1 MLKQRVITA
10 VCLLPVLVA
19 AVWFDQ
25 PLPWL
30 TILVAIWGAL
40 AALEFYRAVKATQ
53 AAPLTGFGLVW
64 TLLFIISPHYSWSYI
79 NPLLLTSAVVLPP
92 IWLLARRRKEGAFL
106 GWAWTVAGILYIGWL
121 LSHFVA
127 LRGIDEPTPDAGR
140 NWVFFALFTTFA
152 SDSAAYFIGRA
163 LGRHRLAPSI
173 SPKKSWEGAIGGV
186 IGAIVIG
193 LLFTA
198 PKLFTLNNLLYIQ
211 EFACWQSIPLAI
223 AVSIFGQIGDLFESL
238 FKRNTGIK
246 DSGNTIPGH
255 GGFLDRMDSVI
266 FAGVVVYY
274 YVILFTW

>member
-64 TLLFIISPHYSWSYI
+64 TLLFIISPHCSWSYI

-92 IWLLARRRKEGAFL
+92 IWLLARHRREGAFL
-106 GWAWTVAGILYIGWL
+106 GWAWTVAGILYVGWL

-127 LRGIDEPTPDAGR
+127 LRELESGR
-140 NWVFFALFTTFA
+140 DWVLFALFTTFA
-152 SDSAAYFIGRA
+152 SDSTAYFIGRA
-163 LGRHRLAPSI
+163 WGRHRLAPSI
-173 SPKKSWEGAIGGV
+173 SPKKSLEGAIGGV
-186 IGAIVIG
+186 AGAIIASLLLVMLLDLPIG
-193 LLFTA
+193 YGA
-198 PKLFTLNNLLYIQ
+198 
-211 EFACWQSIPLAI
+211 AVPLAI

-246 DSGNTIPGH
+246 DSGNAIPGH
-255 GGFLDRMDSVI
+255 GGFLDRMDSII

-274 YVILFTW
+274 YVILFGS

>member
-1 MLKQRVITA
+1 MLKQRVITS

-30 TILVAIWGAL
+30 TILIAIWGTL
-40 AALEFYRAVKATQ
+40 AALEFYRAVRATG
-53 AAPLTGFGLVW
+53 AAPLTGFGIVW
-64 TLLFIISPHYSWSYI
+64 ALLFIISPHCSWSYI

-92 IWLLARRRKEGAFL
+92 ILLLARRQKEGAFL

-140 NWVFFALFTTFA
+140 NWVLFALFATFA
-152 SDSAAYFIGRA
+152 SDSTAYFIGRA
-163 LGRHRLAPSI
+163 WGKHRLAPSI

-186 IGAIVIG
+186 AGAIIISPLLVI
-193 LLFTA
+193 LLDLPLGYGA
-198 PKLFTLNNLLYIQ
+198 AAL
-211 EFACWQSIPLAI
+211 LAI

-238 FKRNTGIK
+238 FKRNAGIK

-274 YVILFTW
+274 YVILFGS

>member
-30 TILVAIWGAL
+30 TILVAIWGVL
-40 AALEFYRAVKATQ
+40 AALEFYRAVRASG
-53 AAPLTGFGLVW
+53 AAPLTGFGAVW
-64 TLLFIISPHYSWSYI
+64 TLLFIISPHCSWAYI
-79 NPLLLTSAVVLPP
+79 NPFLLTTTVVLPP
-92 IWLLARRRKEGAFL
+92 ILLLARRQKEGAFP

-127 LRGIDEPTPDAGR
+127 LRDLNFGR
-140 NWVFFALFTTFA
+140 GWVFFALFATFA
-152 SDSAAYFIGRA
+152 SDTTAYFIGRA
-163 LGRHRLAPSI
+163 WGRHRLAPSI

-186 IGAIVIG
+186 AGAVIISP
-193 LLFTA
+193 LLVM
-198 PKLFTLNNLLYIQ
+198 LLDLPLGYGV
-211 EFACWQSIPLAI
+211 AVLLAI

-274 YVILFTW
+274 YVILFGS

>member
-1 MLKQRVITA
+1 
-10 VCLLPVLVA
+10 VLIA

-30 TILVAIWGAL
+30 TLLVAIWGAL

-53 AAPLTGFGLVW
+53 ATPLTGFGVMW
-64 TLLFIISPHYSWSYI
+64 ILLFIISPHCNWSYI

-106 GWAWTVAGILYIGWL
+106 DWAWTVAGILYIGWL

-127 LRGIDEPTPDAGR
+127 LRELDSGR
-140 NWVFFALFTTFA
+140 GWVLFALFTTFA
-152 SDSAAYFIGRA
+152 SDSTAYFIGRDW
-163 LGRHRLAPSI
+163 GKHHLAPSI
-173 SPKKSWEGAIGGV
+173 SPKKTWEGAISGV
-186 IGAIVIG
+186 AGAIIISPLLVTLLDLPIG
-193 LLFTA
+193 YGAAVL
-198 PKLFTLNNLLYIQ
+198 
-211 EFACWQSIPLAI
+211 LAI

-246 DSGNTIPGH
+246 DSGNMLPGH
-255 GGFLDRMDSVI
+255 GGFLDRMDSIV

-274 YVILFTW
+274 YVILFGG